1 MKSKK
6 INGFIFNYLFHLP
19 DFGNGFWTQ
28 GTSLYRN
35 GLFYWVESGQN
46 IQFADWGP
54 GQPDDYANN
63 EECLEL
69 RKYSGNYKFNDLNCN
84 DRNGFICESK

>member
-1 MKSKK
+1 MFSKIK
-6 INGFIFNYLFHLP
+6 KNLLHSP

-35 GLFYWVESGQN
+35 GQFYWVKSGLN
-46 IQFADWGP
+46 IEFLDWGP
-54 GQPDDYANN
+54 GQPDDYGHD

-69 RKYSGNYKFNDLNCN
+69 RKYSGNYKFNDLKCS
-84 DRNGFICESK
+84 DRNGFICESV